1 MIAKIISAVLASMRL
16 VPYKQRVALGGAFFQ
31 YVVSP
36 VSKNKER
43 ILENVD
49 HVVPE
54 LDTVARARLIA
65 GVPNNMG
72 RTLTELFFPDGF
84 LKVID
89 NCPLTGDGYQ
99 AFKTAREHGQPVIL
113 VAGHIGNYDAIRG
126 KLVREGHPIGS
137 LYKPMKNPYFDR
149 EYVETISR
157 IGFPLF
163 PNDANGMGKLKV
175 IDTPMGNIA
184 RALLKAGAKLGVS
197 SRGSGN
203 VNESGRVS
211 DFDIV
216 TVDIVAQPSAPDAYP
231 KTIYESLFNMKGG
244 SMIHDIAKDY
254 THDKTIGAKKHLDK
268 SIIDFIN
275 ELKLR

>member
-1 MIAKIISAVLASMRL
+1 VRKLYEYMSPEQSQIQLMESNDGKDLYMQGLFIQGDVKNQNGRVYPKDEIKRAV
-16 VPYKQRVALGGAFFQ
+16 
-31 YVVSP
+31 
-36 VSKNKER
+36 
-43 ILENVD
+43 ENVTSRLNNGET
-49 HVVPE
+49 VMGE
-54 LDTVARARLIA
+54 LDHPEELQINLDRVSHII
-65 GVPNNMG
+65 
-72 RTLTELFFPDGF
+72 TEMM
-84 LKVID
+84 
-89 NCPLTGDGYQ
+89 C
-99 AFKTAREHGQPVIL
+99 
-113 VAGHIGNYDAIRG
+113 
-126 KLVREGHPIGS
+126 
-137 LYKPMKNPYFDR
+137 
-149 EYVETISR
+149 
-157 IGFPLF
+157 
-163 PNDANGMGKLKV
+163 NDANGMGKLKV

-231 KTIYESLFNMKGG
+231 KTIYESLFNMRGG

-254 THDKTIGAKKHLDK
+254 THDKTSGAKKHLDK